1 MANDVLPDREAVR
14 NRPQQRGRGNQQDLS
29 EVRDAVQRVDDE
41 ATREALLAILS
52 ELEGGRGQ
60 PENGANRRRE

>member
-1 MANDVLPDREAVR
+1 MANDVLPDRETVR

-29 EVRDAVQRVDDE
+29 DVREAIQRIDDE
-41 ATREALLAILS
+41 PTREALLAILS

-60 PENGANRRRE
+60 PDQR